1 MRRPHR
7 PSFPQRAEAHL
18 LKPSR
23 RFTLENR
30 RSPPALPQS
39 PAGQCISRLHCEN
52 FALRPNQSQ
61 RKTIV
66 ELCRNC
72 GGWDF
77 LVEREGKPGKNFFHA
92 CVGRTLLS
100 APLEFAVEFAVYVG
114 AQLRRI
120 IQACKSKSKAADKL
134 CPERSRRE
142 CPPHAK
148 NKSTAKAVLL
158 KCLPFL
164 SDCYSPW

>member
-1 MRRPHR
+1 MKPRSRRNARFWRTLQAMNLQTLDLQFLTCNDCGSGGASPAVRKDHLRRPQR
-7 PSFPQRAEAHL
+7 PEFSGTRRSASFE
-18 LKPSR
+18 KPSR

-77 LVEREGKPGKNFFHA
+77 FVEREGKPGKNFFHA

-100 APLEFAVEFAVYVG
+100 AALEFAG
-114 AQLRRI
+114 AFSQ
-120 IQACKSKSKAADKL
+120 
-134 CPERSRRE
+134 
-142 CPPHAK
+142 
-148 NKSTAKAVLL
+148 
-158 KCLPFL
+158 
-164 SDCYSPW
+164 